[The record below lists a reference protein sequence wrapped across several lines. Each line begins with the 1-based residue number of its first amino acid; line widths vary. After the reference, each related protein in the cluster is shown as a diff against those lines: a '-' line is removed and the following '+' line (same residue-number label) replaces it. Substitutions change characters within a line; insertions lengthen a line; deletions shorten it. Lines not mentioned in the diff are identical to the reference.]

1 VLGLKKK
8 EVDWPGKTVSIRCGV
23 VKAIGDVK
31 SRHSAHNMACA
42 DELLDI
48 LKAWKQATQF
58 ADAEDWI
65 FAGPAKLGRMPLSSI
80 TTSANQGP
88 VAANLRRA
96 HEKDCAKGLTST

>member
-1 VLGLKKK
+1 LAGQDGEHTLRCCQ
-8 EVDWPGKTVSIRCGV
+8 SIV
-23 VKAIGDVK
+23 DVK
-31 SRHSAHNMACA
+31 SRHSARNMACA

-65 FAGPAKLGRMPLSSI
+65 FAGPVKLGRMPLSSI